1 MTCFMLNIK
10 LFYTKF
16 PRKQIYAIRWN
27 IKRNYIQNQFLICSH
42 NQIIMN
48 EVDKIANVAEN
59 QKYVRIRN

>member
-16 PRKQIYAIRWN
+16 SRKQIYATRWD

-48 EVDKIANVAEN
+48 EVDKIANIAEN